1 MADRIPPH
9 SEDAER
15 SCLGAALTDRDAM
28 MSVVEKLNS
37 DSFYYKSNALVYDA
51 IVHLQKENVPVDLLT
66 VCNEL
71 DRRDAL
77 KQIGGRAYVSS
88 LCDEMAVPSV
98 SNIDQYIRIVLD
110 KASSRELI
118 KTAHELLEKGY
129 DDSID
134 IDTLIDMAESSV
146 LEVGEKRQIKDF
158 VRIAAVL
165 KTNIEILS
173 QRASNDG
180 DITGVT
186 TGFTDMDV
194 ALSGLQNS
202 EMIIIAARPSMGK
215 TALALNIAHNAAKK
229 GNKVIVFSIEMSK
242 ELLGERL
249 LASEARVD
257 LSKLKTGNLEQD
269 DWDRISTAIDTL
281 SDLDLIIDDTSAIP
295 MWELK
300 NKCRRMKVETGLDL
314 VVIDYL
320 QYIGS
325 TGRVE
330 SRQQEISSLS
340 RELKAMAKDLN
351 CPVLVLSQ
359 LSRNVESRNDKRP
372 IMSDLRESGSIEQDA
387 DVIMMLYR
395 EEYYNHET
403 ENRNT
408 CEVIIAKNRNGATG
422 NLELT
427 WQPQFTRFK
436 NKVKA

>member
-1 MADRIPPH
+1 MAERIPPH

-28 MSVVEKLNS
+28 STVVEKLS
-37 DSFYYKSNALVYDA
+37 KDKFYYKANAEVFEA
-51 IVHLQKENVPVDLLT
+51 IVELSRNNVPVDLLT

-71 DRRDAL
+71 DRRDVL
-77 KQIGGRAYVSS
+77 KQIGGRAFVSS
-88 LCDEMAVPSV
+88 LCDETAVPST
-98 SNIDQYIRIVLD
+98 SNVEQYIKIVLD

-118 KTAHELLEKGY
+118 KATADVLEKGY
-129 DDSID
+129 EDSMD
-134 IDTLIDMAESSV
+134 VDALIDVAEKSV
-146 LEVGEKRQIKDF
+146 LEVGQKRQIKDF
-158 VRIAAVL
+158 DRIEDIL

-173 QRASNDG
+173 QRASTDG
-180 DITGVT
+180 NITGVS
-186 TGFTDMDV
+186 TGFTDIDE
-194 ALSGLQNS
+194 ALNGLQNS
-202 EMIIIAARPSMGK
+202 EMIIVAARPSMGK
-215 TALALNIAHNAAKK
+215 TALAVNIAHNAAKK
-229 GNKVIVFSIEMSK
+229 GKKVLVFSIEMSK

-249 LASEARVD
+249 LAAEARVD
-257 LSKLKTGNLEQD
+257 LSKLKTGNLEQE

-295 MWELK
+295 MNQIK
-300 NKCRRMKVETGLDL
+300 NKARRMKVETGLDL
-314 VVIDYL
+314 IVIDYL

-325 TGRVE
+325 TGKQE
-330 SRQQEISSLS
+330 NRQQEISTIS

-359 LSRNVESRNDKRP
+359 LSRNVEARTDKRP

-395 EEYYNHET
+395 EDYYNPET

-422 NLELT
+422 NVNLT

-436 NKVKA
+436 NKVKS